1 MQGCETEGKNEW
13 KRRYIGEMLYYSGIA
28 HYINNVLDVFK
39 YKAERKDSFVIVL
52 AARLSGKPHIGT
64 LINFMIGFKL
74 AQELYDTYKKDTV
87 VKIELLDN
95 ISDVAI
101 SQVLDINSDVYFY
114 KESVVS
120 NETLNENYQ
129 AFIDMIKRIK
139 ILSNIGSEVYS
150 YEQIQSMPEMRKSI
164 VEVVRYQD
172 FFSKLFNPKHPQLH
186 IRTAC
191 PHCGLIEK
199 NCKHTHISMM
209 SNTTFK
215 IDSACPIHGSFSELF
230 AADNNTYIDMN
241 VPLRHFCKGYS
252 LVKMDKE
259 NNSLSIQVL
268 GNDWSGIWPLRIFC
282 EGILK
287 VKGEELPSFL
297 FSPLIIDDNGKVSKS
312 KINYTR
318 CPKSF
323 ENVNLLT
330 NVQLLSLWNE
340 ISKWF
345 NQSDLFFT
353 NYKLDYLK
361 EVTNINE

>member
-1 MQGCETEGKNEW
+1 MLDCEAESENEQ
-13 KRRYIGEMLYYSGIA
+13 KKRYIEEMLYYSGIA
-28 HYINNVLDVFK
+28 HYINNVMDVFK
-39 YKAERKDSFVIVL
+39 YKAEEKDSFVIVL

-64 LINFMIGFKL
+64 LINFLIGFKL
-74 AQELYDTYKKDTV
+74 AQELYDTYKRDTV
-87 VKIELLDN
+87 VRIELLDN

-114 KESVVS
+114 KDSVAS

-129 AFIDMIKRIK
+129 AFIDMIKHIK
-139 ILSNIGSEVYS
+139 ILSNIASEVNT
-150 YEQIQSMPEMRKSI
+150 YEQIQSMSEMRKSI
-164 VEVVRYQD
+164 IEVVRHQD
-172 FFSKLFNPKHPQLH
+172 FFSKLFNPQHPQLH

-199 NCKHTHISMM
+199 KCKHTHISMTSDAM
-209 SNTTFK
+209 FN
-215 IDSACPIHGSFSELF
+215 IDSVCPIHGSFSALV
-230 AADNNTYIDMN
+230 AADNNTYIDVN

-297 FSPLIIDDNGKVSKS
+297 FSPLIVDDNGKISKS

-323 ENVNLLT
+323 ENVTLLT
-330 NVQLLSLWNE
+330 DVQLLNIWNE
-340 ISKWF
+340 INKWF

-361 EVTNINE
+361 EVANINE